1 MSALLRAAGSTR
13 AWRRVR
19 LLVLERDGWRCQLPA
34 DDGHGLCLAFAG
46 HVDHIVAR
54 AHGGS
59 DDPANLRAACAR
71 HNLARGAGDKDTAA
85 AAGWPAPPAR
95 RRIGWEW

>member
-34 DDGHGLCLAFAG
+34 DAGAGLCLAWAS
-46 HVDHIVAR
+46 HVDHITAR
-54 AHGGS
+54 VHGGT
-59 DDPANLRAACAR
+59 DAPANLRAACAR
-71 HNLARGAGDKDTAA
+71 HNLARGAGDKDNQ
-85 AAGWPAPPAR
+85 PPATPPQQPFR
-95 RRIGWEW
+95 SAWEW